1 MKTTTIAMLLAA
13 LIVPAQVTLAAPKER
28 EDPKKEREDPR
39 KEDPKKE
46 EERKKAEKAEKERKR
61 DAVKDFLKQKDG
73 NKDGS
78 VSKDEYLADES
89 DKEAAGKKFD
99 EFNKNGDR
107 ALAKSEIEALL
118 GLTDK

>member
-1 MKTTTIAMLLAA
+1 MKTTTIALILAA
-13 LIVPAQVTLAAPKER
+13 LIVPSHLAPGRER
-28 EDPKKEREDPR
+28 E
-39 KEDPKKE
+39 EDPKKE

-61 DAVKDFLKQKDG
+61 DAVKEFLKKKDK
-73 NKDGS
+73 NNDGS
-78 VSKDEYLADES
+78 VSRDEYLADES

-118 GLTDK
+118 GL